1 MRKRIKKYC
10 TVTLGIFLVAIA
22 FNLFLAPYNF
32 ASNGVSGLSIIV
44 KRFTGISEGT
54 FILASN
60 IILIGISYN
69 FLGWEKTK
77 HSIIGSILFPIFVSI
92 TSPITNF
99 IVIENMDLLII
110 SLLGG
115 VISGVGYG
123 LVYQNDYTTG
133 GTDILNQLME
143 KYCKVPMGKSIIYV
157 DGMVVLLG
165 FITFGFTTMLYS
177 MIVLFLI
184 SELSNRTMLKINH
197 NQILFIQSKKVE
209 EIKTLLTKEF
219 TYDVTLLNTT
229 GGYSKEKRK
238 TLFCAISKK
247 DYYII
252 KESILLIDKNAF
264 ITVVTAYETQNG
276 NKSLI
281 AHIKEINT
289 QES

>member
-1 MRKRIKKYC
+1 MKKRIKKYC

-69 FLGWEKTK
+69 FLGCEKTK

>member
-1 MRKRIKKYC
+1 M
-10 TVTLGIFLVAIA
+10 TSVTLGIFLVAIA

-69 FLGWEKTK
+69 FLGCEKTK

-197 NQILFIQSKKVE
+197 NQILFIQSKKIE

-247 DYYII
+247 DYYMI

-276 NKSLI
+276 NKSLK
-281 AHIKEINT
+281 AHMKEINT

>member
-22 FNLFLAPYNF
+22 FNLFLTPYNF

-157 DGMVVLLG
+157 DGMVVVLG

-197 NQILFIQSKKVE
+197 NQILFIQSKKIE

-247 DYYII
+247 DYYMI

-276 NKSLI
+276 NKSLK
-281 AHIKEINT
+281 AHMKEINT

>member
-143 KYCKVPMGKSIIYV
+143 KYCKVPMGKSIINV

-197 NQILFIQSKKVE
+197 NQILFIQSKKIE

-247 DYYII
+247 DYYMI

-264 ITVVTAYETQNG
+264 ITVVTTYETQNG
-276 NKSLI
+276 NKSLK
-281 AHIKEINT
+281 AHMKEINT

>member
-197 NQILFIQSKKVE
+197 NQILFIQSKKIE

-247 DYYII
+247 DYYMI

-264 ITVVTAYETQNG
+264 ITVVTTYETQNG
-276 NKSLI
+276 NKSLK
-281 AHIKEINT
+281 AHMKEINT

>member
-1 MRKRIKKYC
+1 MKKRIKKNC

-197 NQILFIQSKKVE
+197 NQILFIQSKKIE

-247 DYYII
+247 DYYMI

-276 NKSLI
+276 NKSLK
-281 AHIKEINT
+281 AHMKEINT

>member
-1 MRKRIKKYC
+1 MKKRIKKYC

-197 NQILFIQSKKVE
+197 NQILFIQSKKIE

-247 DYYII
+247 DYYMI

-276 NKSLI
+276 NKSLK
-281 AHIKEINT
+281 AHMKEINT

>member
-1 MRKRIKKYC
+1 
-10 TVTLGIFLVAIA
+10 
-22 FNLFLAPYNF
+22 
-32 ASNGVSGLSIIV
+32 
-44 KRFTGISEGT
+44 
-54 FILASN
+54 
-60 IILIGISYN
+60 
-69 FLGWEKTK
+69 
-77 HSIIGSILFPIFVSI
+77 
-92 TSPITNF
+92 
-99 IVIENMDLLII
+99 
-110 SLLGG
+110 
-115 VISGVGYG
+115 
-123 LVYQNDYTTG
+123 
-133 GTDILNQLME
+133 ME

-197 NQILFIQSKKVE
+197 NQILFIQSKKIE

-247 DYYII
+247 DYYMI

-276 NKSLI
+276 NKSLK
-281 AHIKEINT
+281 AHMKEINT

>member
-1 MRKRIKKYC
+1 MKKRIKKYC

-69 FLGWEKTK
+69 FLGCEKTK

-115 VISGVGYG
+115 VISGIGYG

-197 NQILFIQSKKVE
+197 NQILFIQSKKIE

-247 DYYII
+247 DYYMI

-276 NKSLI
+276 N
-281 AHIKEINT
+281 
-289 QES
+289 

>member
-197 NQILFIQSKKVE
+197 NQILFIQSKKIE

-264 ITVVTAYETQNG
+264 ITVVTTYETQNG
-276 NKSLI
+276 NKSLK
-281 AHIKEINT
+281 AHMKEINT

>member
-1 MRKRIKKYC
+1 MRKKAKKYF
-10 TVTLGIFLVAIA
+10 TVILGILLVAIA
-22 FNLFLAPYNF
+22 FNLFLAPYNLT
-32 ASNGVSGLSIIV
+32 SNGVSGLSIIV

-54 FILASN
+54 FILAAN
-60 IILIGISYN
+60 LILIGISYN
-69 FLGWEKTK
+69 FLGWKKTK
-77 HSIIGSILFPIFVSI
+77 HSIIGSILLPIFISLTSQI
-92 TSPITNF
+92 TKF
-99 IVIENMDLLII
+99 IVIENMDELII
-110 SLLGG
+110 ALLGG
-115 VISGVGYG
+115 VISGIGYG

-143 KYCKVPMGKSIIYV
+143 KYCKIPMGKSIIYV

-165 FITFGFTTMLYS
+165 LITFGFTTMLYS

-197 NQILFIQSKKVE
+197 NQILFIQSRKME

-219 TYDVTLLNTT
+219 TYDITLLNTT

-238 TLFCAISKK
+238 TLFCAIAKN
-247 DYYII
+247 DYYLI

-264 ITVVTAYETQNG
+264 ITVVTAYEAKNG
-276 NKSLI
+276 NLSL
-281 AHIKEINT
+281 KEHLKKINT

>member
-197 NQILFIQSKKVE
+197 NQILFIQSKKIE

-247 DYYII
+247 DYYMI

-276 NKSLI
+276 NKSLK
-281 AHIKEINT
+281 AHMKEINT

>member
-1 MRKRIKKYC
+1 MKKRIKKYC

-264 ITVVTAYETQNG
+264 ITVITAYETQNG
-276 NKSLI
+276 NKSLM

-289 QES
+289 RES

>member
-22 FNLFLAPYNF
+22 FNLFLAPYNL

-143 KYCKVPMGKSIIYV
+143 KYCKVPMGKSIIFV

-197 NQILFIQSKKVE
+197 NQILFIQSKK
-209 EIKTLLTKEF
+209 
-219 TYDVTLLNTT
+219 N
-229 GGYSKEKRK
+229 RRN
-238 TLFCAISKK
+238 
-247 DYYII
+247 
-252 KESILLIDKNAF
+252 KNAF
-264 ITVVTAYETQNG
+264 
-276 NKSLI
+276 NKRI
-281 AHIKEINT
+281 YI
-289 QES
+289 

>member
-1 MRKRIKKYC
+1 MEKSNKLTSLLKN
-10 TVTLGIFLVAIA
+10 IFTYQE
-22 FNLFLAPYNF
+22 NEEYNF
-32 ASNGVSGLSIIV
+32 YLSNENSMNPSPATDEFAEYKEIFSSINVNLEYLKYKYNALINSDV
-44 KRFTGISEGT
+44 KFRQFQFTVRDKQ
-54 FILASN
+54 
-60 IILIGISYN
+60 YN
-69 FLGWEKTK
+69 A
-77 HSIIGSILFPIFVSI
+77 
-92 TSPITNF
+92 
-99 IVIENMDLLII
+99 
-110 SLLGG
+110 
-115 VISGVGYG
+115 
-123 LVYQNDYTTG
+123 
-133 GTDILNQLME
+133 
-143 KYCKVPMGKSIIYV
+143 CIIYI

-177 MIVLFLI
+177 MIVPFLI

-197 NQILFIQSKKVE
+197 NQILFIQSKKIE

-247 DYYII
+247 DYYMI

-276 NKSLI
+276 NKSLK
-281 AHIKEINT
+281 AHMKEINT

>member
-1 MRKRIKKYC
+1 MKKRIKKNC

-247 DYYII
+247 DYYMI

-276 NKSLI
+276 NKSLK
-281 AHIKEINT
+281 AHMKEINT

>member
-1 MRKRIKKYC
+1 MKKRIKKYC

>member
-1 MRKRIKKYC
+1 MKKRIKKYC

-22 FNLFLAPYNF
+22 FNLFLAPYNL

-69 FLGWEKTK
+69 YLGWEKTK

-184 SELSNRTMLKINH
+184 SELSNRTMLKINY
-197 NQILFIQSKKVE
+197 NQILFIQSKKIE

-247 DYYII
+247 DYYMI

-276 NKSLI
+276 NKSLK

>member
-1 MRKRIKKYC
+1 MRKRIKKNC

-197 NQILFIQSKKVE
+197 NQILFIQSKKIE

-247 DYYII
+247 DYYMI

-276 NKSLI
+276 NKSLK
-281 AHIKEINT
+281 AHMKEINT